1 MKHASLNR
9 DKFTLGNFSPQST
22 SIHMS
27 SNTLSLYVF
36 SYSQM
41 HTYYNI
47 AEMILLIMQNH
58 QRQKLV
64 DVNFSFIS
72 LNLNNQ
78 TYTVVHF
85 ISIFFIGSEMGF
97 HSFYTKK
104 YT

>member
-1 MKHASLNR
+1 
-9 DKFTLGNFSPQST
+9 
-22 SIHMS
+22 
-27 SNTLSLYVF
+27 
-36 SYSQM
+36 M

-85 ISIFFIGSEMGF
+85 ISISLDQKWDFIHFTRKRIPNENVSNNVICLFMNNSEAI
-97 HSFYTKK
+97 TK
-104 YT
+104 YR